1 MKEQPINQAQLDAY
15 HLSKGKTTVAPDV
28 LLAIA
33 RLTTLEVEGV
43 SRMSNISGTGTRL
56 FKRGSGEGVRIDIS
70 EDVVNM
76 DLYVVLKSGVN
87 FHDVSKQ
94 IQYRVMRAISEM
106 VGMQVGRINVH
117 IEDIDFSEETNLSQQ
132 KEA

>member
-1 MKEQPINQAQLDAY
+1 MKEQPINQSQSDAY

-43 SRMSNISGTGTRL
+43 SRMSSVSGTGTRL
-56 FKRGSGEGVRIDIS
+56 FKRGYGEGVRIGIR

-87 FHDVSKQ
+87 IRDISKQ
-94 IQYRVMRAISEM
+94 IQSRVMRAISEM

-117 IEDIDFSEETNLSQQ
+117 IEDIDFSEEINPSQPQ
-132 KEA
+132 EA